1 MVDLSKM
8 TKWDMGKLFDFSVLP
23 KQSTEADI
31 RRGCQIAKEYN
42 CKAFCFSS
50 SEWTPIVAEELK
62 GTDIMVGAAIGFPF
76 GQQSSAVKAFETAEA
91 VRLGATV
98 LDNCMNVGDLKDK
111 KYDKILAEF
120 KEYVDAA
127 QGVMTK
133 MIIETCFLVK
143 AMLEFGYITTPELK
157 KKAAQLACE
166 AGIDWVKTSTGQY
179 GGPSV
184 QDVML
189 MVDAVKGT
197 KTKVKVAGVKDPRPQ
212 NAFCFIQAGAELIGT
227 RAAVEILDAVDDLR
241 KIGLIPA
248 YTGDK

>member
-62 GTDIMVGAAIGFPF
+62 GT
-76 GQQSSAVKAFETAEA
+76 AEA

-133 MIIETCFLVK
+133 MIIETCFLTKEEIVTATK
-143 AMLEFGYITTPELK
+143 LV
-157 KKAAQLACE
+157 CE

>member
-23 KQSTEADI
+23 KYSTEADI
-31 RRGCQIAKEYN
+31 REGCRLAIEYN

-50 SEWTPIVAEELK
+50 SNWTSIVAEELK
-62 GTDIMVGAAIGFPF
+62 GTDVQVGAAIGFPF

-91 VRLGATV
+91 VRMGATV

-111 KYDKILAEF
+111 KYNVILDEF
-120 KEYVDAA
+120 KEYVKAA
-127 QGVMTK
+127 QGVETK
-133 MIIETCFLVK
+133 MIIETCFLTKEEIVTATK
-143 AMLEFGYITTPELK
+143 LV
-157 KKAAQLACE
+157 CE

-184 QDVML
+184 QDIML
-189 MVDAVKGT
+189 MTDAVAGT
-197 KTKVKVAGVKDPRPQ
+197 KTRVKVAGVKDPRPQ
-212 NAFCFIQAGAELIGT
+212 NAFAFIQAGAELIGT
-227 RAAVEILDAVDDLR
+227 RAAIEILDAVDDLR

-248 YTGDK
+248 YKGN

>member
-120 KEYVDAA
+120 KEYVDAVTISSFVRKQVSIIIFVITPCA
-127 QGVMTK
+127 ATK
-133 MIIETCFLVK
+133 LV
-143 AMLEFGYITTPELK
+143 
-157 KKAAQLACE
+157 CE

>member
-111 KYDKILAEF
+111 KYDIIIANINRNILLNDMET
-120 KEYVDAA
+120 YVSCLNKN
-127 QGVMTK
+127 GLL
-133 MIIETCFLVK
+133 FLSGFYNDDIPVIQ
-143 AMLEFGYITTPELK
+143 E
-157 KKAAQLACE
+157 ACE
-166 AGIDWVKTSTGQY
+166 AYLLKFDEKLERNQWVALKF
-179 GGPSV
+179 
-184 QDVML
+184 L
-189 MVDAVKGT
+189 
-197 KTKVKVAGVKDPRPQ
+197 
-212 NAFCFIQAGAELIGT
+212 N
-227 RAAVEILDAVDDLR
+227 
-241 KIGLIPA
+241 
-248 YTGDK
+248 

>member
-133 MIIETCFLVK
+133 MIIETCFLTKEEIV
-143 AMLEFGYITTPELK
+143 T
-157 KKAAQLACE
+157 AA
-166 AGIDWVKTSTGQY
+166 IS
-179 GGPSV
+179 
-184 QDVML
+184 
-189 MVDAVKGT
+189 
-197 KTKVKVAGVKDPRPQ
+197 
-212 NAFCFIQAGAELIGT
+212 
-227 RAAVEILDAVDDLR
+227 
-241 KIGLIPA
+241 
-248 YTGDK
+248 

>member
-1 MVDLSKM
+1 MIDLSKM

-23 KQSTEADI
+23 KQTTEAEI
-31 RRGCQIAKEYN
+31 RKGCQEAIKYN
-42 CKAFCFSS
+42 CKAFCYSS
-50 SEWTPIVAEELK
+50 SEWTPVVVEELK
-62 GTDIMVGAAIGFPF
+62 GTDLLVGAAIGFPF
-76 GQQSSAVKAFETAEA
+76 GQQSSKVKAFETEEA

-111 KYDKILAEF
+111 KYDKIRAEF

-133 MIIETCFLVK
+133 MIIETCFLTKEEIVTATK
-143 AMLEFGYITTPELK
+143 LV
-157 KKAAQLACE
+157 CE

-179 GGPSV
+179 AGPSV

-189 MVDAVKGT
+189 MVDAVEGT

-212 NAFCFIQAGAELIGT
+212 NTFCFIQAGAEIIGT
-227 RAAVEILDAVDDLR
+227 RVAMEILDAVDDLR

-248 YTGDK
+248 YVGDKE